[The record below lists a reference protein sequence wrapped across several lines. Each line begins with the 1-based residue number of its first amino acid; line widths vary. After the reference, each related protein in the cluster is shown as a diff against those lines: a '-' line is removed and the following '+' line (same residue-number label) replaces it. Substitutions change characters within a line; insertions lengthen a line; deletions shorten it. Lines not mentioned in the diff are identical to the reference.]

1 MSKYEVI
8 VYWSQED
15 DAYVA
20 EVPQLAGCAAHGE
33 TQEEALRNAQDAIA
47 LWIETATE
55 FSDRI
60 PEPVGRGSARG
71 GRS

>member
-8 VYWSQED
+8 IYWSKED

-33 TQEEALRNAQDAIA
+33 SQEEALRNAQDAIA
-47 LWIETATE
+47 LWIETAKE
-55 FSDRI
+55 FGDPI
-60 PEPVGRGSARG
+60 PEPVGRRLVFA
-71 GRS
+71 